1 MKTFAQLATGDRFR
15 CQGNEYIKRS
25 TKTALLVN
33 FNQVF
38 YFYASQSVEPMEV
51 KLKGVKH
58 ER

>member
-33 FNQVF
+33 FNKVF
-38 YFYASQSVEPMEV
+38 YFYDSQSVEPLDV
-51 KLKGVKH
+51 KLKGANNG
-58 ER
+58 